1 MATMPAGRYY
11 VGDLCYVMHDVWDE
25 VCDLMFPYSN
35 TSAFGKFTLKDGR
48 EFAVWSTAYG
58 DGSYPDQVGRVYD
71 VDAGVIGCILESD
84 IRDPEGFTSGGQVI
98 DFATEFETWEDR
110 GMIRFGD
117 ISIDTAGNFY
127 DDEDEYDWGEEE
139 EVPAY

>member
-1 MATMPAGRYY
+1 
-11 VGDLCYVMHDVWDE
+11 
-25 VCDLMFPYSN
+25 
-35 TSAFGKFTLKDGR
+35 
-48 EFAVWSTAYG
+48 
-58 DGSYPDQVGRVYD
+58 VYD

>member
-25 VCDLMFPYSN
+25 ACDLMFPYDGHVIY
-35 TSAFGKFTLKDGR
+35 GKFTLEDGR
-48 EFAVWSTAYG
+48 QFAIYPTAYG
-58 DGSYPDQVGRVYD
+58 DGTYRDSVGNEYS

-84 IRDPEGFTSGGQVI
+84 IRDSEAWKTGGNVI
-98 DFATEFETWEDR
+98 DFARDFDTGEDR

-117 ISIDTAGNFY
+117 LTIDTVDY
-127 DDEDEYDWGEEE
+127 EEME
-139 EVPAY
+139 